1 LWLLPNRRLI
11 RMWGV
16 RPIVSRM
23 LFAFM
28 VTLLRR

>member
-1 LWLLPNRRLI
+1 LI